1 MLGINRQKGTADV
14 IAKHL
19 LSYPLSGFS
28 SFIRLI
34 GMQAVRVGKSH
45 ERPPGEF
52 RAAKPVARPLP
63 PQSRRAIMSKKSR
76 SKLWF
81 LVHSWLALPIW
92 FFVLIVCVTGTLAV
106 VSQEIVWLA
115 NPQMRASQPSDDAPR
130 LSYDQ
135 ILAAIKQAEPQ
146 TLVQSINRPDE
157 SHFALDVEVSYP
169 DGRSL
174 TVYVNPYTGVIQGTA
189 PAFDFK
195 AFTRALHGWWLVPF
209 TNGYSWGWYLVSL
222 LGVPMLVSLI
232 TGLVVYKR
240 FWKGFLRPTLR
251 VRHGA
256 RIFWGDFHRLCGIW
270 SIWFIAVISITGI
283 WFLIKAILF
292 DNQISI
298 SSEPIIPAMSRES
311 VPISAAGTPP
321 PRISLD
327 RAIEIAQ
334 QKIPG
339 LEASYVNL
347 PGNAYSH
354 MSVSGRGWYPLMY
367 QTATLNPY
375 NGEMASSRLLSD
387 RSSLEFVTESMRPL
401 HTGDFGGI
409 WIKLI
414 WFFFGLL
421 LSMMILSG
429 LLIWT
434 KRTALA
440 TANALKRE
448 DKKNRVTA
456 QPALR
461 REPSEASL

>member
-28 SFIRLI
+28 SLIRLI